1 MDLTSSFAQPTAS
14 SSAQPPAGY
23 SLSQHLGNIS
33 GRGAVY
39 REFKYTEKYGISVI
53 FYFFDVF
60 RIFLIFYRVF
70 RAREAFRNLP
80 GARGVVFPKYQPVA
94 SHGDPF
100 QTRNYLF
107 WSTQN
112 VYVSPDSTP
121 FNKNFQKLQFYDVF
135 LKVRLTK
142 YRKGCTEFSEVAI
155 LRCVFEGETHQ
166 VL

>member
-1 MDLTSSFAQPTAS
+1 MRAGARTGYVIPGRDGMGATYRAAVRSIGSS
-14 SSAQPPAGY
+14 
-23 SLSQHLGNIS
+23 NIRKNTGFS
-33 GRGAVY
+33 
-39 REFKYTEKYGISVI
+39 FFFQILYT
-53 FYFFDVF
+53 F

-100 QTRNYLF
+100 QTRNYQF

-121 FNKNFQKLQFYDVF
+121 FNKNSKKLQFYDVF

>member
-1 MDLTSSFAQPTAS
+1 MRRACIHSCRLVIIGPRC
-14 SSAQPPAGY
+14 G
-23 SLSQHLGNIS
+23 IS
-33 GRGAVY
+33 GVQI
-39 REFKYTEKYGISVI
+39 YGKNTGFLYFLVFSVFFCI
-53 FYFFDVF
+53 FS
-60 RIFLIFYRVF
+60 IFYRVF